1 MNTVI
6 QTQTNKRIAYS
17 ALLML
22 LLSVSAISYY
32 RYLSRYEEGIL
43 PPLEKGTP
51 FISKSFDAEKGVV
64 FHQPTGTH
72 IVIPS
77 NALVDENG
85 EKVKGKVTLKFREF
99 QNARE
104 IFLSGIPMQF
114 GEDRSD
120 YFSSAGMMELR
131 VTQNDKPLKL
141 TKDKSVAVELA
152 SAINPTS
159 NYKLFKLEEDKNWD
173 NGTTFE
179 TLKNTRRD
187 EAMANLPARPS
198 RPIDPLADSTDF
210 IFELISDYKRMP
222 HLSIWKNVKWK
233 FRKSNDELAPQ
244 QALRIG
250 WDKIKIEPLNDGENS
265 FKLDFSMSQAD
276 YSGKIVTVTYS
287 MIASPELTGRELA
300 KATKKFEKEME
311 NYAIEFAKID
321 EEENRLLLESG
332 ILNSFKLND
341 FGIFNIDCIKSASI
355 LAKVNLQ
362 FDFEKGLN
370 PKINKVM
377 LYLILDEERSVFKF
391 NAFDWDEIPLTDSK
405 CTLVAVLPNG
415 KVAYVSQEDFQKT
428 IDFAKLTNGQ
438 TFFFKTLKREYED
451 IAGIFKTPSDESRLN

>member
-1 MNTVI
+1 MKTLI

-32 RYLSRYEEGIL
+32 RYLSRYQEGIL
-43 PPLEKGTP
+43 SPLEKGTP
-51 FISKSFDAEKGVV
+51 FIYKSFDAEKGVV

-72 IVIPS
+72 IVIPA

-85 EKVKGKVTLKFREF
+85 RKVKGKVTMKFREY

-104 IFLSGIPMQF
+104 IFLSGIPMQL

-120 YFSSAGMMELR
+120 YFSSAGMMEIR
-131 VTQNDKPLKL
+131 VSQKNKPLKL
-141 TKDKSVAVELA
+141 AGDKSVDVELA
-152 SAINPTS
+152 SAIDPTS

-179 TLKNTRRD
+179 TVKNTRRD
-187 EAMANLPARPS
+187 DALAALPARPS
-198 RPIDPLADSTDF
+198 RPIDPSADTSDF

-222 HLSIWKNVKWK
+222 HLNIWKNIKWK

-265 FKLDFSMSQAD
+265 FKLDFSMSQSD
-276 YSGKIVTVTYS
+276 YNSKIITVTYS

-300 KATKKFEKEME
+300 KATKKFEKAME

-355 LAKVNLQ
+355 LAKVNLK
-362 FDFEKGLN
+362 FDFEKELN

-377 LYLILDEERSVFKF
+377 LYLILDEERSVIKF
-391 NAFDWDEIPLTDSK
+391 NAFDWDKIPLTDSK
-405 CTLVAVLPNG
+405 CALVAVLPNG
-415 KVAYVSQEDFQKT
+415 KVAYVSYEDFRKK
-428 IDFAKLTNGQ
+428 IDFDKLTDGQ
-438 TFFFKTLKREYED
+438 SFYFKTVKKEYD
-451 IAGIFKTPSDESRLN
+451 DMASIFKTPSDESRLN

>member
-1 MNTVI
+1 MKTII

-32 RYLSRYEEGIL
+32 RYLSRYQDGIL

-51 FISKSFDAEKGVV
+51 FIYKSFKAEKGVV

-72 IVIPS
+72 IVIPA

-85 EKVKGKVTLKFREF
+85 KKVKGKVTLKFREF

-114 GEDRSD
+114 GEDRNE

-131 VTQNDKPLKL
+131 VSQNNKPLKL
-141 TKDKSVAVELA
+141 ASDKSVAVELA
-152 SAINPTS
+152 SAINPSS

-179 TLKNTRRD
+179 TVKNTRRD
-187 EAMANLPARPS
+187 EALAALPARPS
-198 RPIDPLADSTDF
+198 RPIDPLDDSTGF

-222 HLSIWKNVKWK
+222 HLNIWKNVKWK
-233 FRKSNDELAPQ
+233 FRKANDELAPQ
-244 QALRIG
+244 EALRIG
-250 WDKIKIEPLNDGENS
+250 WDKIKIEPLKDGENT
-265 FKLDFSMSQAD
+265 FKLDFSMSKAD
-276 YSGKIVTVTYS
+276 YSGKIKTITYS

-300 KATKKFEKEME
+300 KATKKFEKAME

-341 FGIFNIDCIKSASI
+341 FGIFNIDCIKTTSI
-355 LAKVNLQ
+355 LAKVNLK
-362 FDFEKGLN
+362 FDFEKELN
-370 PKINKVM
+370 PELNKVM

-391 NAFDWDEIPLTDSK
+391 NAFDWDKIPLTDSK
-405 CTLVAVLPNG
+405 CALVAVLPNG
-415 KVAYVSQEDFQKT
+415 KVAYVSIEDFQKT

-438 TFFFKTLKREYED
+438 TFFFKTVKKEYED
-451 IAGIFKTPSDESRLN
+451 MAGIFQTPSDESRLN

>member
-32 RYLSRYEEGIL
+32 RYLSRYQEGIL
-43 PPLEKGTP
+43 PPLEKGMP
-51 FISKSFDAEKGVV
+51 FIYKSFDAEKGVV
-64 FHQPTGTH
+64 FHQPTGSH
-72 IVIPS
+72 IVIPANS
-77 NALVDENG
+77 LEDENG
-85 EKVKGKVTLKFREF
+85 KKVKGKVTLKFREF

-131 VTQNDKPLKL
+131 VTKNNKPLKL
-141 TKDKSVAVELA
+141 SEDKSVAVELA

-179 TLKNTRRD
+179 TVKNTRRD
-187 EAMANLPARPS
+187 DALAALPARPS

-222 HLSIWKNVKWK
+222 HLKIWKNSKWK

-244 QALRIG
+244 EALRIG
-250 WDKIKIEPLNDGENS
+250 WDQIKIEPLNDGENS
-265 FKLDFSMSQAD
+265 FKLDFSMSQKD
-276 YSGKIVTVTYS
+276 YNSKIITVTYS
-287 MIASPELTGRELA
+287 MIASPELTGKELA

-311 NYAIEFAKID
+311 NYAAEFAKID
-321 EEENRLLLESG
+321 EEEDRLLLEYG

-370 PKINKVM
+370 PEINKVM

-391 NAFDWDEIPLTDSK
+391 NAFDWDDIPLTDFK
-405 CTLVAVLPNG
+405 CALVAVLPNG

-438 TFFFKTLKREYED
+438 SFYFKTVKKEYED
-451 IAGIFKTPSDESRLN
+451 MAGIFKTPSDESRLN

>member
-1 MNTVI
+1 MKTII
-6 QTQTNKRIAYS
+6 QTQTNKRIVYS
-17 ALLML
+17 TLLAIS
-22 LLSVSAISYY
+22 LSVLAISYY
-32 RYLSRYEEGIL
+32 RYLSRYQDGIL

-51 FISKSFDAEKGVV
+51 FIYKSFKAEKGVV

-72 IVIPS
+72 IVIPA

-85 EKVKGKVTLKFREF
+85 KKVKGKVTLKFREF

-114 GEDRSD
+114 GEDRNE

-131 VTQNDKPLKL
+131 VSQNNKPLKL
-141 TKDKSVAVELA
+141 ASDKSVAVELA
-152 SAINPTS
+152 SAIDPSS
-159 NYKLFKLEEDKNWD
+159 NYKLFKLEENKNWD

-179 TLKNTRRD
+179 TVKNTRRD
-187 EAMANLPARPS
+187 EALAALPARPS
-198 RPIDPLADSTDF
+198 RPIDPLDDSTGF

-222 HLSIWKNVKWK
+222 HLNIWKNVKWK

-244 QALRIG
+244 EALRIG
-250 WDKIKIEPLNDGENS
+250 WDKIKIEPLKDGENT
-265 FKLDFSMSQAD
+265 FKLDFSMSKAD
-276 YSGKIVTVTYS
+276 YSGKIKTITYS

-300 KATKKFEKEME
+300 KATKKFEKAME

-341 FGIFNIDCIKSASI
+341 FGIFNIDCIKTTSI
-355 LAKVNLQ
+355 LAKVNLK
-362 FDFEKGLN
+362 FDFEKELN

-391 NAFDWDEIPLTDSK
+391 NAFDWDKIPLTDSK
-405 CTLVAVLPNG
+405 CALVAVLPNG

-428 IDFAKLTNGQ
+428 IDFANLTNGQ
-438 TFFFKTLKREYED
+438 TFFFKTVKKEYED
-451 IAGIFKTPSDESRLN
+451 MAGIFQTPSDESRLN